1 LRNHSE
7 EGEESWIEERS
18 MKEVKEREKEK
29 ELEKRYKYA
38 KGKVP
43 MAKRERDKVL
53 GERNIKIMTQIQ
65 TDTVKTN
72 EL

>member
-1 LRNHSE
+1 
-7 EGEESWIEERS
+7 
-18 MKEVKEREKEK
+18 MKEVKERER
-29 ELEKRYKYA
+29 KRKSWRRDIN
-38 KGKVP
+38 
-43 MAKRERDKVL
+43 MQRERFQWQRERDKVL